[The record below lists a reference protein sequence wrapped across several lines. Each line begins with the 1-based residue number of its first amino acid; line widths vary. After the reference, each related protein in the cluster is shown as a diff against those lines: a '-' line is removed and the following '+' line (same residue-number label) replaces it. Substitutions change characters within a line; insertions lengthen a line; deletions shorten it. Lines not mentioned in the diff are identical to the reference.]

1 MDDHLNPTALLLV
14 QKNLLS
20 LEKALLYQQE
30 AQTHAYRLLPYLIS
44 QAQICPKLVGQLLA
58 QRFDFPW
65 IDLNEFDLTQ
75 VPKLFFTP
83 VLLRQH
89 HVLPI
94 QYQNQQLWFS

>member
-30 AQTHAYRLLPYLIS
+30 VQTHAYRLLPYLIA
-44 QAQICPKLVGQLLA
+44 QAQLCPKLVGQLLA

-65 IDLNEFDLTQ
+65 IDLNEFDLAQ
-75 VPKLFFTP
+75 VPKLFS
-83 VLLRQH
+83 LRFYY
-89 HVLPI
+89 VNIMFYP
-94 QYQNQQLWFS
+94 FSIEINNFG